1 MPQAKISEIFGK
13 TYNLPVIYFTE
24 LIGAAWGA
32 PETPSWLAR
41 HLVDPRPL
49 MERKG
54 WS

>member
-41 HLVDPRPL
+41 HLVDPRPCL
-49 MERKG
+49 QH
-54 WS
+54 